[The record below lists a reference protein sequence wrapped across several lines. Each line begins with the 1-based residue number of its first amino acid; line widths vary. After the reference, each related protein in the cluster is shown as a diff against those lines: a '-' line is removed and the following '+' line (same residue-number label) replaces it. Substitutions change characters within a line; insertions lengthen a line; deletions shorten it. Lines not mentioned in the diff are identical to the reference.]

1 MGELLAVLIGLGL
14 AASCGLRVFVPLA
27 ALSIAARAG
36 YVSVSPGMAW
46 LGSDEAMIALC
57 TATVLEI
64 VAYKVPWL
72 DHALDAVASPA
83 AVVAGAIVAASQVG
97 TVTPEGSTGAML
109 SWACALIAGGAV
121 AGVVQAGTVTT
132 RAASTAL
139 TAGMA
144 NPLISVGQS
153 SLAIGMSTLT
163 VIAPAIAAV
172 MVIILLS
179 VAMLALVMLVRWR
192 ARRKA
197 AAIEA

>member
-36 YVSVSPGMAW
+36 YVGVSPSMAW

-72 DHALDAVASPA
+72 DHALDAIASPA

-97 TVTPEGSTGAML
+97 TVTPAGSVGEML

-121 AGVVQAGTVTT
+121 AGVVQAGAVTT

-139 TAGMA
+139 TAGMV

-153 SLAIGMSTLT
+153 SLAVGLSALT
-163 VIAPAIAAV
+163 VIAPAVAAV
-172 MVIILLS
+172 MVVILLCAALL
-179 VAMLALVMLVRWR
+179 VLVMFVRWR
-192 ARRKA
+192 ARRRALA
-197 AAIEA
+197 AA

>member
-36 YVSVSPGMAW
+36 YVSVSPSMAW

-72 DHALDAVASPA
+72 DHALDTIASPA

-97 TVTPEGSTGAML
+97 TVTPEGSIGEML

-121 AGVVQAGTVTT
+121 AGVVQAGAVTT

-139 TAGMA
+139 TAGMV

-153 SLAIGMSTLT
+153 SLAVGMSALS
-163 VIAPAIAAV
+163 VIAPAVAAV
-172 MVIILLS
+172 MVVILLS
-179 VAMLALVMLVRWR
+179 AAVLVLVMLVRWR
-192 ARRKA
+192 ARRRAMA
-197 AAIEA
+197 AA

>member
-36 YVSVSPGMAW
+36 YVSVAPGMAW

-72 DHALDAVASPA
+72 DHALDAIASPA
-83 AVVAGAIVAASQVG
+83 AIVAGAVVAASQVG
-97 TVTPEGSTGAML
+97 TVTPAGSIGEML

-121 AGVVQAGTVTT
+121 AGIVQAGAVTT

-139 TAGMA
+139 SAGMI
-144 NPLISVGQS
+144 NPLINVGQS

-163 VIAPAIAAV
+163 VIAPAVAAV
-172 MVIILLS
+172 MVVMLIAISAVALIL
-179 VAMLALVMLVRWR
+179 LVRWR
-192 ARRKA
+192 ARRRA
-197 AAIEA
+197 AAGAG